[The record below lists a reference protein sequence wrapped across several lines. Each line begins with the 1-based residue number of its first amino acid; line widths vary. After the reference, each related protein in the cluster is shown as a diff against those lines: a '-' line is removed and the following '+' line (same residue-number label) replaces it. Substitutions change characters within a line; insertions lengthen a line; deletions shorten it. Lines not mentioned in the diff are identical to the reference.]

1 MTRHTDYF
9 RSSVS
14 NSHIVF
20 SQCPVYL
27 GEEELG
33 RGAGEVSPKQDIK
46 KFQVEE
52 GNSLTGR
59 QINQEDFLWLWL
71 RRETKTD
78 KTFPC
83 HSVSFADC
91 THTHRKIPA
100 SRKNTCSNP
109 VPAGVVCAPA
119 GNSRAVSTAGSR
131 PALRTTQ
138 RAPGRG
144 KRPRQMRPG

>member
-14 NSHIVF
+14 NSHIVL

-33 RGAGEVSPKQDIK
+33 RGAGGVSPEQDVK

-59 QINQEDFLWLWL
+59 QINQEDFLWL
-71 RRETKTD
+71 
-78 KTFPC
+78 
-83 HSVSFADC
+83 
-91 THTHRKIPA
+91 
-100 SRKNTCSNP
+100 
-109 VPAGVVCAPA
+109 
-119 GNSRAVSTAGSR
+119 
-131 PALRTTQ
+131 
-138 RAPGRG
+138 
-144 KRPRQMRPG
+144 